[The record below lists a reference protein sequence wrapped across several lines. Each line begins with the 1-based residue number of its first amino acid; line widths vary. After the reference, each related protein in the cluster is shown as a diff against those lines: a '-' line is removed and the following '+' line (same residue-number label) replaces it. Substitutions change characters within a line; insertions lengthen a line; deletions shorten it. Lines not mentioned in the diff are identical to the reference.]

1 MKYNRFDNNSF
12 NNSFNN
18 RFRDSI
24 PTPPSFYRKQMNTP
38 QKPQKKNRFIPEIKD
53 NIGIDKQATQLAKLF
68 YNSQQY
74 FIKKCKYRNQ
84 IGFLYKST
92 FNYWAPL
99 QIKTNRNLQRHFSQV
114 LFALSKELRVMRVVK
129 GRKLIHYNLPKKNDI
144 ILCKYILRMRNTQD
158 KYVWIPTTVIN
169 IDYFGNAEISFNN
182 NYTRRDVYRKT
193 VIRNNEYLTEWKWN
207 R

>member
-12 NNSFNN
+12 NNSSNN

-53 NIGIDKQATQLAKLF
+53 NIGIDKQAIQLAKLF

-92 FNYWAPL
+92 FL
-99 QIKTNRNLQRHFSQV
+99 I
-114 LFALSKELRVMRVVK
+114 LSCSFQTKMEAK
-129 GRKLIHYNLPKKNDI
+129 IEYEIGPKWCQHAK
-144 ILCKYILRMRNTQD
+144 
-158 KYVWIPTTVIN
+158 
-169 IDYFGNAEISFNN
+169 
-182 NYTRRDVYRKT
+182 
-193 VIRNNEYLTEWKWN
+193 
-207 R
+207 